1 MRLLCTG
8 NTYTSMRES
17 PTVRMRYAQEANV
30 PDWLL
35 RGFGHV
41 WLRYLRYPWSKVYR
55 VLFERAFRG
64 APLPPATSVEEVRA
78 ALAAVTW
85 SPDGPRHLYDA
96 ISHPGAVWARRRDD
110 CDGFAILAA
119 TLLARIDP
127 RFAPLLVS
135 AVVLPI
141 SESHTVCAFRDG
153 AGEGYR
159 VFDNARLREER
170 YASLE
175 EVAELLAGRGK
186 VRLYW
191 DVVRPADLRTLAFQ
205 RFKALPQQ

>member
-1 MRLLCTG
+1 
-8 NTYTSMRES
+8 
-17 PTVRMRYAQEANV
+17 MRYAQEASV

-35 RGFGHV
+35 RRFGHV

-55 VLFERAFRG
+55 ILFERG
-64 APLPPATSVEEVRA
+64 VQTAPLPPASTVEEVRA
-78 ALAAVTW
+78 VLAAVTW
-85 SPDGPRHLYDA
+85 SPDGPRHFYDA
-96 ISHPGAVWARRRDD
+96 ISHPAAVWARRRDD

-153 AGEGYR
+153 AGDDYR

-175 EVAELLAGRGK
+175 EVAGLLARRGK
-186 VRLYW
+186 VPLYW
-191 DVVRPADLRTLAFQ
+191 DVVRPADLRTLTFR
-205 RFKALPQQ
+205 RFHALPHP